1 MGNKIFYVYAIR
13 DSNSDGCA
21 EAFLNLPASPY
32 EMLDAMD
39 KLRLDDG
46 KSVKFGVEE
55 FYRFGSLVP
64 HLSEKYGLCDLNA
77 LAQKLSELDD
87 RQEIAFEGLLKME
100 PGEKGS
106 PIGLPRLID
115 LAYSADCCHVVDEAL
130 NDSQLGRF
138 CAENGFV
145 PGVDSLSDAVF
156 DMLDFERIGREHRQ
170 REGGVLVERDADHP
184 GGYVELRDAL
194 EEVYKTLDLPAKAP
208 DYTIL
213 LEVSRGFFR
222 DPSYDS
228 GKTVQLRLPAAPEAL
243 DAALTALDVW
253 DWREAGW
260 TCLDC
265 RAPALMEAISDG
277 EAGIG
282 FLNQM
287 AQRLADMEPKEL
299 IEYKALLSAT
309 ECKSLHHAEQL
320 MDTLDQY
327 TFSPQYS
334 SPVEVARGELP
345 TILSSDDL
353 AQIIPHLNL
362 YQYGQTLIQHC
373 GGMLTDYGLI
383 RRNDGQPI
391 QAIEQQPQQGRMEM
405 C

>member
-1 MGNKIFYVYAIR
+1 MGNMIFYVYAIQ

-39 KLRLDDG
+39 KFRLG
-46 KSVKFGVEE
+46 EGETVKFGIEE
-55 FYRFGSLVP
+55 YYRFGSLASI
-64 HLSEKYGLCDLNA
+64 LSAQYDLHELNA
-77 LAQKLSELDD
+77 LAQKLSELDEH
-87 RQEIAFEGLLKME
+87 QEIAFEGLLKME
-100 PGEKGS
+100 AREKEG

-115 LAYSADCCHVVDEAL
+115 LTYSTDCCHVVDEAL

-145 PGVDSLSDAVF
+145 PGVDSLPDAVF
-156 DMLDFERIGREHRQ
+156 DILNFERIGREHRQ
-170 REGGVLVERDADHP
+170 REGGVLVERNADHP
-184 GGYVELRDAL
+184 GGYVELRDTLA
-194 EEVYKTLDLPAKAP
+194 EVYKTLDLSAKAP

-213 LEVSRGFFR
+213 LEVSKGFFH
-222 DPSYDS
+222 DPGYDS
-228 GKTVQLRLPAAPEAL
+228 NKTVQLRLPAAPEAL

-253 DWREAGW
+253 DWREASW

-277 EAGIG
+277 ESGIG
-282 FLNQM
+282 FLNHL
-287 AQRLADMEPKEL
+287 AQRLSDMEPKEL

-334 SPVEVARGELP
+334 SPIEVARGELP
-345 TILSSDDL
+345 TILSRNDL

-383 RRNDGQPI
+383 RRNDGQLI
-391 QAIEQQPQQGRMEM
+391 QAIEQQPGGMEM

>member
-1 MGNKIFYVYAIR
+1 M
-13 DSNSDGCA
+13 
-21 EAFLNLPASPY
+21 
-32 EMLDAMD
+32 
-39 KLRLDDG
+39 
-46 KSVKFGVEE
+46 
-55 FYRFGSLVP
+55 
-64 HLSEKYGLCDLNA
+64 
-77 LAQKLSELDD
+77 
-87 RQEIAFEGLLKME
+87 
-100 PGEKGS
+100 
-106 PIGLPRLID
+106 
-115 LAYSADCCHVVDEAL
+115 VDEAL

-138 CAENGFV
+138 CAENDFV
-145 PGVDSLSDAVF
+145 PGVDSLPDAVF
-156 DMLDFERIGREHRQ
+156 ELLDFERIGREHRQ

-184 GGYVELRDAL
+184 GGYVELHDAL
-194 EEVYKTLDLPAKAP
+194 AEVYKTLDLTAKAP

-213 LEVSRGFFR
+213 LEVSKGIFH

-228 GKTVQLRLPAAPEAL
+228 GKTVPLRLPAAPEAL

-277 EAGIG
+277 ESGIG
-282 FLNQM
+282 FLNHL
-287 AQRLADMEPKEL
+287 AQRLADMAPKEL

-334 SPVEVARGELP
+334 SPIEVARGELP

-383 RRNDGQPI
+383 RRDDGQPI